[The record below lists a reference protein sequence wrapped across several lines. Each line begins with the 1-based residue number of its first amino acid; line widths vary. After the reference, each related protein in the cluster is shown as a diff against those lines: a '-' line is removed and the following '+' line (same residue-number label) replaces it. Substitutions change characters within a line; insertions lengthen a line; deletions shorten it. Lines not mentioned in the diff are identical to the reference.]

1 MLVVV
6 LHRDSQV
13 GWELALRAMMTFT
26 RVTYY
31 SAMRL

>member
-1 MLVVV
+1 MQVVA

-13 GWELALRAMMTFT
+13 GWGLALRAMMTST